1 MRRVRVQV
9 AGVTRIE
16 DAALLV
22 EAGVDAIG
30 LTVGL
35 PPGAPDDTSP
45 ELAAAIARSLPPF
58 VTPVLIT
65 YRSTSEDLV
74 SLLQR
79 TGAWAVQLHGGASRE
94 TVADLRAAMPWVRV
108 IRVVHV
114 TGQHALAEAAA
125 IDDADAIL
133 LDSYDPERG
142 RWGAT
147 GRTHDWHISAAI
159 VRAVRAPVILAGG
172 LRPENVSE
180 AVRIVRPWAVD
191 VHTGVE
197 DAEGRLDPGRVHAFL
212 RAVAR
217 AREDALPPVR

>member
-1 MRRVRVQV
+1 MSRVRVQV
-9 AGVTRIE
+9 AGVTCIE
-16 DAALLV
+16 DAAFLA
-22 EAGVDAIG
+22 EEGVDAIG

-45 ELAAAIARSLPPF
+45 ELAAAIVRSLPPF

-65 YRSTSEDLV
+65 YCRDASDV
-74 SLLQR
+74 GALLRR
-79 TGAWAVQLHGGASRE
+79 TGAWVVQLHGGASRE
-94 TVADLRAAMPWVRV
+94 TVAELRAVAPWVRV

-114 TGQHALAEAAA
+114 TGQHALAEATA

-147 GRTHDWHISAAI
+147 GRPHDWRISAAI
-159 VRAVRAPVILAGG
+159 VRAVRVPVILAGG
-172 LRPENVSE
+172 LRPENVGE
-180 AVRIVRPWAVD
+180 AVRVVCPWGVD

-197 DAEGRLDPGRVHAFL
+197 DAHGRLDRARVRAFL
-212 RAVAR
+212 RAVAQ
-217 AREDALPPVR
+217 AGEDAPPTMR